1 MADVDQHAPQRD
13 LDPDLPAELR
23 NAGFEEAAE
32 IGRGGFGVVYRCNQ
46 PLLDRAVAVKV
57 LTANLDPEN
66 LDRFMREQH
75 AMGRL
80 SGHPNIV
87 TILQVGATTTGRP
100 FIVMPYHAKN
110 SLEALIRRHGPLDW
124 SETLHVGVKLA
135 GALEAAHQAGILHR
149 DVKPGNILL
158 SEYGEPE
165 LTDFGIA
172 RMAGGFQTATG
183 VITGSPAF
191 TAPEVLEGETP
202 TPASDVYSLGA
213 TLFCALTGHAAFERR
228 SGEKVIAQFLR
239 ITSQPIPDLR
249 EHGFPADVAEVIERA
264 MVRDPAA
271 RPASAAVFGEEL
283 REVQHTSGVAVDE
296 MARPVELGVE
306 RRTSPVAASQVRR
319 DTGATYLATSG
330 ATFLATPTPPT
341 PATKYRP
348 PVPTRSLVARD
359 RLIDVLRAS
368 GRRRFTL
375 IHAPSGFGK
384 STLAAQWQE
393 ELSRDAV
400 AVGWL
405 TIDDDD
411 NNVVWFLAH
420 LIELIRRAR
429 PGLAASLGQVLDEH
443 GDDAARYV
451 LTTFIDEIH
460 EKDDRMALIIDDWH
474 RVSDPRTTAALGFL
488 LEHGCH
494 HLQIIVT
501 SWSRAGLPVSKLRMR
516 DELVEIDSDSLRFD
530 IDEARSLLN
539 DVGGLQLSDSEIEAL
554 TSSTDGWAAALQLA
568 ALSLRGGAD
577 ATSLVSRLSGATEM
591 ICEFL
596 TENVLDTL
604 EPEMVEFLLA
614 TSITERT
621 CGGLASALAEVPRG
635 QAMLEDIEQRGLFLQ
650 RIDDDSNWFRYHHI
664 FAEFLRRRLDRDR
677 PDRVEGLHRDA
688 SVWFA
693 DHGHLNEAVD
703 HALAAGDA
711 TRAVDLVE
719 QDETN
724 LLEQSNM
731 TTLLG
736 IVKKLPP
743 QLVVSRARLQ
753 LTIAWANILL
763 QRLAPAAA
771 ALKSF
776 EAALDRSDLDDAIRA
791 DLRVEADVLRGVGGI
806 FADRVGAVDDLA
818 AEALARPDAFH
829 PRVGGV
835 AGNIAA
841 FAAIYRFDFDSAH
854 RLLEWA
860 APYQEMLGPFASVY
874 GHCFDGIAARYQLDI
889 PGALKYFREAHEIG
903 VGAGPHSQA
912 ALLGGALL
920 GQLLYETGKLADATR
935 LLDESYRL
943 GSEAGGVDYMIP
955 RYVTSARIKAAQGD
969 HASAVDRLAEGAK
982 VAERLQLPRL
992 AAAINNERIRLGI
1005 EIEPRVAARLRATRT
1020 IPHDDGI
1027 AVMTAELDENSGIR
1041 LLSASDSPD
1050 DREQACRRA
1059 ADLLAGIDG
1068 ERRPLAALTA
1078 QLLLVETLM
1087 AAGRTDD
1094 ADVVLPRAV
1103 ARCNE
1108 VGLPRLL
1115 VDAGLG

>member
-1 MADVDQHAPQRD
+1 MADVDQPASRRD
-13 LDPDLPAELR
+13 LFPEIPAELR
-23 NAGFEEAAE
+23 DAGFEDAAE
-32 IGRGGFGVVYRCNQ
+32 IGRGGFGVVYRCAQ
-46 PLLDRAVAVKV
+46 PLLDRSVAVKV
-57 LTANLDPEN
+57 LTADLDPEN
-66 LDRFMREQH
+66 LDRFLREQH

-80 SGHPNIV
+80 SDHPNIV
-87 TILQVGATTTGRP
+87 TILQVGTTTTGRP

-124 SETLHVGVKLA
+124 SEAVHVGVKLA
-135 GALEAAHQAGILHR
+135 GALEAAHSAGILHR

-172 RMAGGFQTATG
+172 RIAGGFQTATG

-191 TAPEVLEGETP
+191 TAPEVLEGMPP
-202 TPASDVYSLGA
+202 TAASDVYSLGA

-249 EHGFPADVAEVIERA
+249 ERGFPADVAAVIERA
-264 MVRDPAA
+264 MARDAAA
-271 RPASAAVFGEEL
+271 RPASAAVFGDEL
-283 REVQHTSGVAVDE
+283 RDVQRTTGVAVDE

-319 DTGATYLATSG
+319 DTPT
-330 ATFLATPTPPT
+330 TFQATPTPPT

-348 PVPTRSLVARD
+348 PVPTRSLVTRD
-359 RLIDVLRAS
+359 RLLDVLRAG
-368 GRRRFTL
+368 GRRRFVL

-384 STLAAQWQE
+384 STLAAQWRE
-393 ELSRDAV
+393 KLSRDGI

-420 LIELIRRAR
+420 LLELIRQIR
-429 PGLAASLGQVLDEH
+429 PALAASLGQALDER
-443 GDDAARYV
+443 GDDAVRYV
-451 LTTFIDEIH
+451 LTKVIDEIH
-460 EKDDRMALIIDDWH
+460 DKDDRIAVVIDDWQW
-474 RVSDPRTTAALGFL
+474 VSDPQTTAALGFL

-501 SWSRAGLPVSKLRMR
+501 SWSRTGLPVSKLRIR
-516 DELVEIDSDSLRFD
+516 DELVEIDSDSLSFD

-539 DVGGLQLSDSEIEAL
+539 DVGGLQLPEDQIEEL
-554 TSSTDGWAAALQLA
+554 TTSTDGWAAALQLA
-568 ALSLRGGAD
+568 ALCLRGGGD
-577 ATSLVSRLSGATEM
+577 ATSLVSRCSTTEM
-591 ICEFL
+591 IGEFL
-596 TENVLDTL
+596 AENVLDTL

-650 RIDDDSNWFRYHHI
+650 RCHEDPHWFRYHHM
-664 FAEFLRRRLDRDR
+664 FADFLRRRLERDR
-677 PDRVEGLHRDA
+677 PDRIEPLHRAA
-688 SVWFA
+688 SDWFA
-693 DHGHLNEAVD
+693 EHGYLNEAVD

-719 QDETN
+719 QDETS
-724 LLEQSNM
+724 LLEQSKM
-731 TTLLG
+731 TTLLE

-743 QLVVSRARLQ
+743 RLVVSRARLQ
-753 LTIAWANILL
+753 LTLAWTNVLL

-776 EAALDRSDLDDAIRA
+776 EAALDRANIAEATRA
-791 DLRVEADVLRGVGGI
+791 DLRVEADVLCGVGNI
-806 FADRVGAVDDLA
+806 FADRVDAVDRLV

-841 FAAIYRFDFDSAH
+841 FAAIYRFDFDSAR
-854 RLLEWA
+854 RLFEWA

-874 GHCFDGIAARYQLDI
+874 GHCFGGIAARYQLDI
-889 PGALKYFREAHEIG
+889 PTALKYFREAHEIG
-903 VGAGPHSQA
+903 VGVGPHSQA

-920 GQLLYETGKLADATR
+920 GQLLYETGESAEATR
-935 LLDESYRL
+935 LLDDSYRL

-969 HASAVDRLAEGAK
+969 YASAVDHLADGAQ

-992 AAAINNERIRLGI
+992 TAAINNERIRLGI
-1005 EIEPRVAARLRATRT
+1005 EIEPLVAAQLRATRT
-1020 IPHDDGI
+1020 IPRDDGI
-1027 AVMTAELDENSGIR
+1027 AMITAELDENSGIR
-1041 LLSASDSPD
+1041 LLSASDSAD
-1050 DREQACRRA
+1050 DRQQACKRA

-1078 QLLLVETLM
+1078 QLLLVETLR
-1087 AAGRTDD
+1087 ATGRVDD
-1094 ADVVLPRAV
+1094 ANVVLPGVA
-1103 ARCNE
+1103 ARCE
-1108 VGLPRLL
+1108 EAGLSRLL